1 MTGPDTERAALT
13 HVMQE
18 LARAGLN
25 RGAAGNASVRTVDGM
40 LITPTGA
47 RARTLRDEH
56 HVEMGLDGAIA
67 PGQLKPSSEWRFHRD
82 IYASRPDAHAVV
94 HVHSPCATAL
104 ACMRRDIPAFHYMI
118 SLGGGASIRCARYAT
133 FGTQALSDAV
143 LEALQDRRAC
153 LLANHGLVAL
163 GEDLG
168 AAYELT
174 LALEDLAHQY
184 LLTLQCGG
192 PVLLTAGEMQDV
204 LERFKTYG
212 QQRDD

>member
-1 MTGPDTERAALT
+1 MSSLDPERAALSQ
-13 HVMQE
+13 VMRE
-18 LARAGLN
+18 LAHAGLN
-25 RGAAGNASVRTVDGM
+25 CGAAGNASIRTVGGM

-47 RARTLRDEH
+47 RARSLRDEH
-56 HVEMGLDGAIA
+56 HVEMDLDGTIA
-67 PGQLKPSSEWRFHRD
+67 PGQLEPSSEWRFHRD
-82 IYASRPDAHAVV
+82 IYASRPDAHAIV

-104 ACMRRDIPAFHYMI
+104 ACMRREIPAFHYMI
-118 SLGGGASIRCARYAT
+118 SVGGGTSIRCARYAT

-143 LEALQDRRAC
+143 LEALEARRAC

-163 GEDLG
+163 GEDLA

-192 PVLLTAGEMQDV
+192 PVLLTAGEMHDV